1 MSVELHGADVVAE
14 LKKNKEA
21 FNDIREKVEGEHWG
35 KTVLMHD
42 GAVVA
47 IYNDHDDAYMIGCE
61 KFGLGKFSLHRV
73 GQQPVDLGFHSIL
86 LSTTD

>member
-14 LKKNKEA
+14 LRKNKQA
-21 FNDIREKVEGEHWG
+21 FNEIRQDMEGKHWG

-47 IYNDHDDAYMIGCE
+47 VYNDHGDAYMIGCE

-86 LSTTD
+86 LNPGD